1 MTRKAAAFGC
11 HNIHDLREAAR
22 RFLPRGL
29 FEFIDRGA
37 EDELCL
43 ERDVAAFRRVRLL
56 PRVLR
61 DVSRA
66 DPAGELLGGP
76 AAFPLAVAPTGGA
89 GMVRHHG
96 DLLLARAAAAAG
108 VPFAISSASNMEVE
122 QICRAGGRLWFQL
135 YLWEDR
141 SLSMAVVE
149 RARAAGCEA
158 LVVTAD
164 IPVSP
169 NREYNRRNGFAS
181 PFRLGFGNAADIL
194 SHPRWFT
201 AVMLRYLREGG
212 MPAQANLPRPLAH
225 AVTREA
231 APRARFRG
239 DSLTWD
245 EVARMRDGWPGR
257 FVLKGLLRPD
267 DAERAVALGVDGIV
281 VSNHGGRSLDCA
293 AATLEALP
301 DVVAAVSGRA
311 EVLVDSGVRRG
322 SDIAKALALG
332 ARGVLAGR
340 APLYGLA
347 AGGQAGV
354 EYALDLLKE
363 EFVRTMGLCGARD
376 LSELDAGL
384 LWRSPAEIPAGPS

>member
-1 MTRKAAAFGC
+1 MVLRQAGPAPVSAFGC
-11 HNIHDLREAAR
+11 YNIHDLRDAAR

-43 ERDVAAFRRVRLL
+43 DRDVEAFRKVTLL

-61 DVSRA
+61 DVSKA
-66 DPAGELLGGP
+66 DPATTLLGGP
-76 AAFPLAVAPTGGA
+76 SAFPLAIAPTGGA

-96 DLLLARAAAAAG
+96 DLHLARAAAVAG
-108 VPFAISSASNMEVE
+108 VPFTISSASNMEVE
-122 QICRAGGRLWFQL
+122 AVCAAGGRLWFQL

-141 SLSMAVVE
+141 ALSMAVVD

-158 LVVTAD
+158 LIVTVD

-169 NREYNRRNGFAS
+169 NREYNQRNGFAS
-181 PFRLGFGNAADIL
+181 PFRLRPGNAADIL
-194 SHPRWFT
+194 SHPRWF
-201 AVMLRYLREGG
+201 ASVMLRYMGRGG
-212 MPAQANLPRPLAH
+212 MPAQANLPKEFRH
-225 AVTREA
+225 AVTKQA

-245 EVARMRDGWPGR
+245 EVAKMRESWKGK
-257 FVLKGLLRPD
+257 FVLKGILRPD
-267 DAERAVALGVDGIV
+267 DAERAVALGADGIV

-293 AATLEALP
+293 AASLEVLP
-301 DVVAAVSGRA
+301 AMVAAVGGRA

-322 SDIAKALALG
+322 SDIAKALAFG
-332 ARGVLAGR
+332 AKGVLAGR

-354 EYALDLLKE
+354 EHALGLLKA
-363 EFVRTMGLCGARD
+363 EFVRTMGLCGARNV
-376 LSELDAGL
+376 SELDAGL
-384 LWRSPAEIPAGPS
+384 LPPA